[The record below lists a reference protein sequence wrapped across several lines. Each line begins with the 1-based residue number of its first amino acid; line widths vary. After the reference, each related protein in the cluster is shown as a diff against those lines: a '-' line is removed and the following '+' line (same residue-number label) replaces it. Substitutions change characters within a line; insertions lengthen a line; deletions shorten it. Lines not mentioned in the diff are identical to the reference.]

1 MPGTFT
7 LSMPRRFAQVAN
19 HRFLLV
25 LLFVLVL
32 CGCEKEE
39 LSPIGA
45 ILVKKE
51 IPCTVENMQMAYE
64 SLMANETASRY
75 PDLGSG
81 QEKSFDSYVISTTH
95 YYYRFLPQ
103 DSSQYEQLLADEILA
118 VSDTPFELEGQDNGV
133 NYVDPSV
140 ASTGSPFTYYYSVVP
155 VGYALPSGIQAE
167 HLADL
172 HFTPEDEIGA
182 EPTPAELEALDF
194 YYNLNLEAL
203 KISGQLPEEERHELR
218 YMTSSNPNPLESM
231 SYEEVIRDKIPFD
244 QVLIVFSDIDVAKSR
259 RLWTPSGSITVEED
273 VLTSIQGGAMKMV
286 GVRNAHVKVR
296 KWGWLVIQHA
306 ETTKTGA
313 FVTSATRTQRVKYA
327 VYFQPRDKRFTVKA
341 GTIFTD
347 ARHRGTNAYER
358 GQWLQRFPLVSDEHR
373 SHFYALVHNAA
384 ADYTFDWVEHPDFML
399 TRPWWGIRI
408 SAKFNSTSSNYL
420 GFLNSSIVPLGG
432 TIPVFLSEIRVSRYD
447 GDKEKRTYKGSD
459 GIYATTTH
467 ELAHAGHFA
476 MDRLMFLG
484 FSGLF
489 DVKQRDLMIE
499 SWAEGVETIVTNH
512 RYRVLEPGYFR
523 LSNDSIGW
531 NFRRQRQAVDADP
544 ASGRRMNKY
553 TPIFID
559 LEDNLNQNAVYS
571 ALVPAPPI
579 DRVSGYSIQ
588 QMQQSLLSSRT
599 LVQLEI
605 RLRNL
610 HNNSTE
616 GNLAELFLYPAEVLQ
631 NLQNE

>member
-1 MPGTFT
+1 
-7 LSMPRRFAQVAN
+7 
-19 HRFLLV
+19 
-25 LLFVLVL
+25 
-32 CGCEKEE
+32 
-39 LSPIGA
+39 
-45 ILVKKE
+45 
-51 IPCTVENMQMAYE
+51 MAYE

-81 QEKSFDSYVISTTH
+81 QEKSFGSYVISTTH

-133 NYVDPSV
+133 NYVDPSI

-155 VGYALPSGIQAE
+155 VGYALPNGIQAE

-203 KISGQLPEEERHELR
+203 KISGQLPEEERRELR
-218 YMTSSNPNPLESM
+218 YMTSSNPNPLQSM

-259 RLWTPSGSITVEED
+259 RLWPPSGSITVEED
-273 VLTSIQGGAMKMV
+273 VLSSIQGSMRMV

-347 ARHRGTNAYER
+347 ARHRGTNSYER
-358 GQWLQRFPLVSDEHR
+358 GQWLQSFPLASDEHR

-432 TIPVFLSEIRVSRYD
+432 SVPVFLSEIRVSRYN
-447 GDKEKRTYKGSD
+447 GDEKNRIYKGSD

-512 RYRVLEPGYFR
+512 RYDAIAPGSNIDYNSFR
-523 LSNDSIGW
+523 QELGVGSQGSPNAIS
-531 NFRRQRQAVDADP
+531 
-544 ASGRRMNKY
+544 KY
-553 TPIFID
+553 TPLFID
-559 LEDNLNQNAVYS
+559 LNDRINQNTIFANFI
-571 ALVPAPPI
+571 PRPPV
-579 DRVSGYSIQ
+579 DRVSDYTIS
-588 QMQQSLLSSRT
+588 QMQTSLKTSRT
-599 LVQLEI
+599 LVQLEN
-605 RLRNL
+605 RLRVN
-610 HNNSTE
+610 HDNPTE
-616 GNLAELFLYPAEVLQ
+616 ENLAELFIYPLEVLAT
-631 NLQNE
+631 LQD